1 MGNMNE
7 KNIKKPVKK
16 TQNLEKPVN
25 NEQKTINMTMNLPK
39 LKKLFPINCKEKGL
53 TAKET
58 RFVIAYCT
66 NGFNT
71 EKAIKIANIKA
82 NGKNSAINQACRY
95 LNSEKIYEVIKEFC
109 DLMIKPYKNKF
120 EYLLL
125 DVYWKRAFYDICT
138 FIDDNGLLIPLSKI
152 DDEWRICI
160 DGMDVKYYGK
170 LLKEVKRY
178 ILPDRADAMK
188 NLYNLITNKIL
199 SDKGMDLP
207 TDDIQ
212 NRINQILDSGE
223 KDRILKFNPDMF
235 SKKKETG

>member
-1 MGNMNE
+1 MDE
-7 KNIKKPVKK
+7 KNIKKLVKK
-16 TQNLEKPVN
+16 TQNSEKPVN
-25 NEQKTINMTMNLPK
+25 NGQKTNNMTISLPK

-71 EKAIKIANIKA
+71 EKAIKMVNLKA
-82 NGKNSAINQACRY
+82 NGKNSAISRACRY

-125 DVYWKRAFYDICT
+125 NVYWKRAFYNIST
-138 FIDDNGLLIPLSKI
+138 FIKDDGSLIPMSEI
-152 DDEWRICI
+152 SEEWQLCI
-160 DGMDVKYYGK
+160 DGIDIRYYGK
-170 LLKEVKRY
+170 ESKEVKKY
-178 ILPDRADAMK
+178 MLPDRADAMK

-212 NRINQILDSGE
+212 NRIDKILDSSQ
-223 KDRILKFNPDMF
+223 KDGILKFNPDMF